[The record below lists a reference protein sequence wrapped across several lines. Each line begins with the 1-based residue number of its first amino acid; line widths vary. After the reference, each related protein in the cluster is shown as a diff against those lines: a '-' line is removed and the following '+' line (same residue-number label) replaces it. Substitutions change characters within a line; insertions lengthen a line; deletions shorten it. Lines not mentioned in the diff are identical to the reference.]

1 MPSSRDSGTMTTTAD
16 IPADQLAALVAPDTQ
31 RMAARMAQDAFTTL
45 FRLTL
50 DANNNQLGAAL
61 AEIDIRCRNW
71 CQAADSA
78 DAQALRMALLIG
90 GLDQWGLA
98 YSQAFG
104 LTSIPA
110 LSMLLGALRG
120 SLDTTAD
127 ARFQRHFERIEQ
139 NEGDA
144 VDFKIEL
151 RRNIHLA
158 LWLAMTACEE
168 SDDAQR
174 ILEALG
180 SMMLVLAQ
188 RLPQLGWRLLADALA
203 SIQIRLLTDTSAS
216 PLAQE
221 NTQQLFSALRQN
233 LPADQYQAILAY
245 SGQAVMAWQQS
256 RRPAN

>member
-1 MPSSRDSGTMTTTAD
+1 MGIAILMTTTTD
-16 IPADQLAALVAPDTQ
+16 IPADQLATLVAPDTQ
-31 RMAARMAQDAFTTL
+31 RLAARMTQDAFTTL

-50 DANNNQLGAAL
+50 DANNDQLGAAL
-61 AEIDIRCRNW
+61 AEIDIRCRKW
-71 CQAADSA
+71 CLAADGGE
-78 DAQALRMALLIG
+78 AQALRMALLIS

-120 SLDTTAD
+120 SLDSTAD
-127 ARFQRHFERIEQ
+127 ARFLRHFERIEQ
-139 NEGDA
+139 TEGDA

-158 LWLAMTACEE
+158 LWHAMAACEAPE
-168 SDDAQR
+168 DAQR
-174 ILEALG
+174 ILQALG
-180 SMMLVLAQ
+180 SMMLVLAR
-188 RLPQLGWRLLADALA
+188 RLPLLGWRLLADTLA
-203 SIQIRLLTDTSAS
+203 SIQIRLLSDTSAS
-216 PLAQE
+216 ALAQE
-221 NTQQLFSALRQN
+221 NTQQLFSALRQS
-233 LPADQYQAILAY
+233 LPAEQFQAILAY

>member
-1 MPSSRDSGTMTTTAD
+1 
-16 IPADQLAALVAPDTQ
+16 
-31 RMAARMAQDAFTTL
+31 MAQDAFTSL

-50 DANNNQLGAAL
+50 DANNDQLGAAL
-61 AEIDIRCRNW
+61 AEIDIRCRKW
-71 CQAADSA
+71 CQAADGT
-78 DAQALRMALLIG
+78 DAQALRMALLIS

-104 LTSIPA
+104 LNAIPA

-120 SLDTTAD
+120 SLDSTAD
-127 ARFQRHFERIEQ
+127 ARFLRYFERVESS
-139 NEGDA
+139 EADA

-158 LWLAMTACEE
+158 LWHAMTACEE

-174 ILEALG
+174 ILQALG

-188 RLPQLGWRLLADALA
+188 RLPVLGWRLLADALA

-221 NTQQLFSALRQN
+221 NTQQLFAALRQN
-233 LPADQYQAILAY
+233 LPAEQYQAILAY
-245 SGQAVMAWQQS
+245 SGQAVLAWQQS

>member
-1 MPSSRDSGTMTTTAD
+1 MTTTTD
-16 IPADQLAALVAPDTQ
+16 IPADQLAALVSPDTQ
-31 RMAARMAQDAFTTL
+31 RLAARMAQDAFTTL

-50 DANNNQLGAAL
+50 DADNDKLGATL
-61 AEIDIRCRNW
+61 ADLDTRCRNW
-71 CQAADSA
+71 CQAADGA
-78 DAQALRMALLIG
+78 DARALRMALLIS

-127 ARFQRHFERIEQ
+127 ARFQRYFERIEQ
-139 NEGDA
+139 VETDA

-158 LWLAMTACEE
+158 LWHAMTACDDEQ
-168 SDDAQR
+168 DAQR
-174 ILEALG
+174 IMQALG
-180 SMMLVLAQ
+180 SMMLVLAR
-188 RLPQLGWRLLADALA
+188 RLPLLGWRLLADALA
-203 SIQIRLLTDTSAS
+203 SIQIRLLTDTSAGS
-216 PLAQE
+216 LAQE
-221 NTQQLFSALRQN
+221 TTQQLFAALRQN
-233 LPADQYQAILAY
+233 LPGEQYQAILAY
-245 SGQAVMAWQQS
+245 SGQAVVAWQQS